1 MSAASV
7 RFEGCSFAYRRN
19 RAVLKDLSFDFP
31 MGRTV
36 FLGPNGAGKSTVLGL
51 AATALRPRSGTV
63 RLGDLVPRHGRDL
76 KAYRQK
82 VAWMPQQIDCVP
94 GLTAREQVAYV
105 GWLKGLSRSGAW
117 GRAVEAL
124 RRVEMQDHQDRKVSE
139 LSGGQMR
146 RVGVAQSLVHGAEVL
161 LLDEP
166 TAGMDPR
173 QRRVFH
179 EVLGGLPQDVSVV
192 LSTHDVGDLDEIY
205 DHVVVLNAGV
215 IRFCGSVEQFLAHA
229 SADAAP
235 GRRAESAYD
244 AVVGGVSAC

>member
-7 RFEGCSFAYRRN
+7 CFEGCSFGYRRN
-19 RAVLKDLSFDFP
+19 RMVIKDLSFSFP
-31 MGRTV
+31 AGRTV

-51 AATALRPRSGTV
+51 GATALRPRSGAV
-63 RLGDLVPRHGRDL
+63 RLGQLSPRRGKDL
-76 KAYRQK
+76 KVYRQK

-105 GWLKGLSRSGAW
+105 GWLKGLSRAQAW
-117 GRAVEAL
+117 DRAVEAL

-146 RVGVAQSLVHGAEVL
+146 RVGVAQSLVHGAQVL

-179 EVLGGLPQDVSVV
+179 EVLGALPRDVSVV
-192 LSTHDVGDLDEIY
+192 LSTHDVADLDEIY
-205 DHVVVLNAGV
+205 DHVVVLNTGM
-215 IRFCGSVEQFLAHA
+215 IRFCGPVKDFLAQA
-229 SADAAP
+229 SADAAA

-244 AVVGGVSAC
+244 KVVGGVGAC